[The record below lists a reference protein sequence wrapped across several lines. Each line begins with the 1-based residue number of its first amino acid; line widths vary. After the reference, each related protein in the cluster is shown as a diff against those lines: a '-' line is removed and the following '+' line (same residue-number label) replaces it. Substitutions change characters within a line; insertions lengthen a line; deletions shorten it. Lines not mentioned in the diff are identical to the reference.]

1 MAGNAIRFND
11 VFENVDYQYTV
22 IENTVKGDIFLLE
35 KGDRYEFSY
44 KLKIPGMTAKQEK
57 DKISI
62 YGKDTAK
69 ALFQLDAPFMEDDS
83 GERSDKVK
91 LKLSGT
97 KGNYT
102 VTIKA
107 DKKWLNDEERS

>member
-1 MAGNAIRFND
+1 
-11 VFENVDYQYTV
+11 
-22 IENTVKGDIFLLE
+22 
-35 KGDRYEFSY
+35 
-44 KLKIPGMTAKQEK
+44 MTAKQEK
-57 DKISI
+57 IKFPFT
-62 YGKDTAK
+62 GRTAAK

-107 DKKWLNDEERS
+107 DKKWLNDEERSLSGTH